1 MPEQVKS
8 SSGERSAGER
18 IGRAARGARTRLWS
32 TRRRRLTTIGTSAAL
47 VAAAVTGVLLFRDS
61 DPGAEPGAK
70 GARKLVM
77 AYIDA
82 LADDDMREACHLMH
96 PKVVSSMAE
105 ADGGCPGAMRAQI
118 GDRLSGKERGR
129 IGDIDVHAAQ
139 VEGGG
144 KVARV
149 EVSSGPKG
157 ARKSTVTVE
166 RTDGHWRILED

>member
-18 IGRAARGARTRLWS
+18 ISRAARSTGTRLWS

-47 VAAAVTGVLLFRDS
+47 VAAAVTGILVFWDS

-82 LADDDMREACHLMH
+82 LADDDMREACHLLH
-96 PKVVSSMAE
+96 PKVVSSMAQ
-105 ADGGCPGAMRAQI
+105 ADGGCPGAMRSQI
-118 GDRLSGKERGR
+118 GDRLSGKERSKV
-129 IGDIDVHAAQ
+129 GDIDVGAAR
-139 VEGGG
+139 VEGEG

-149 EVSSGPKG
+149 EVSAGSGG
-157 ARKSTVTVE
+157 SRKSTVTVE
-166 RTDGHWRILED
+166 RVGGHWRVLED

>member
-18 IGRAARGARTRLWS
+18 ISRAARSAGTRLWS
-32 TRRRRLTTIGTSAAL
+32 TRKRRLTTIGTSAAL
-47 VAAAVTGVLLFRDS
+47 VAAAVTGVLAFWDS

-118 GDRLSGKERGR
+118 GNRLSSKEQRKV
-129 IGDIDVHAAQ
+129 GDIDVHAAR

-149 EVSSGPKG
+149 EVSAGAQG

-166 RTDGHWRILED
+166 RIDGHWRILED

>member
-1 MPEQVKS
+1 MPQQVKS

-47 VAAAVTGVLLFRDS
+47 LAAAVTGVLVFWDS
-61 DPGAEPGAK
+61 DPGADPGAK

-82 LADDDMREACHLMH
+82 LADDDMREACRLMH

-105 ADGGCPGAMRAQI
+105 AEGGCPGAMRAQI
-118 GDRLSGKERGR
+118 GDRLSSKEQRR
-129 IGDIDVHAAQ
+129 VGDIDVHAAR